1 MADIIIVAYVQIVR
15 TNHIFPLHMDEISIL
30 CNCFDQ
36 FIVIFQ
42 QVLVYLGK
50 YSNSIYEAWA
60 WMSAKKRALIC
71 GYTHALYADE
81 AGTRI
86 LAQGSFQQVSETYWS
101 VITKHW
107 LLLAV
112 LEEVPGSLKLS

>member
-50 YSNSIYEAWA
+50 HSNSIYEACGRGCLP
-60 WMSAKKRALIC
+60 KRELLYV
-71 GYTHALYADE
+71 GTHMHYMP
-81 AGTRI
+81 TRQ
-86 LAQGSFQQVSETYWS
+86 AREY
-101 VITKHW
+101 
-107 LLLAV
+107 
-112 LEEVPGSLKLS
+112 